1 MSEEVKLNDQTPK
14 TTSAS
19 AGDVL
24 KLGIQEDGSEIV
36 EVTGKAY
43 VPKVFSQNPGKLVK
57 VGDEKSDNDPKR
69 QFDVKNGGKV
79 ITPAGGD
86 GSKIYDMGDGRY
98 IDLNKYLTKE
108 EAHFDDW
115 VMKSELAKYVLLD
128 DFRKRLDQFVTIDSY
143 NAKFGDYLSKRE
155 LEDIKDELNARFQG
169 ISDNHFTKH
178 EVNVIIS
185 NIDRYSRVE
194 VDHKVEELRNQ
205 VINGNNEIK
214 EKIKDLADVNFIK
227 EKLVNFYTKAE
238 IEDIKSNL
246 QQAKE
251 EAIRTLTD
259 VTVPELIKSATVGKY
274 ITPTELNESI
284 KGFLSSSM
292 LDSALNNYVPRA
304 EYLASLDK
312 LATKNA
318 IDNLNSRIVPLN
330 QIESLVNTR
339 ATKEDLRNLTD
350 TSEGK
355 LNGLSQRL
363 DSLPDKSY
371 IATQLETYATKN
383 EVEGKIV
390 TVKELFKNY
399 YTSLKSDE
407 LLEGLK
413 NDLIAR
419 INLMLPKSEFDSA
432 KALLETKDNVNQIK
446 NDLEAEIIKK
456 ADKLEFQ
463 GKIDTLKLLITNLN
477 STAITEVLL
486 NTKLDE
492 VKALFDDYSTKG
504 YTTQEIN
511 KLKNQ
516 VDQEI
521 LSARQD
527 YYNKSSID
535 DLLNDKI
542 GNTELKALENTLR
555 QDLDSTVA
563 INKKVDKET
572 FDTALENIHTKQ
584 EVQGLLANYTTND
597 QIAAKETA
605 LEEKMTK
612 KDTLLK
618 NELNT
623 KIDTVSNTVTNNKV
637 QLLAEIQEVKETVAD
652 GQSKIN
658 RFETKFDDYSPTT
671 EVERKIQTASS
682 ALDSK
687 IDSLKG
693 DSNTKIST
701 LSDRITPIETSIRD
715 KVEQTDIDNTIKP
728 IKISLE
734 SQINNLNSTITGF
747 SNSLADYVLSS
758 TYNSEKIQWVKTN
771 ALDHLST
778 TVDTNKSTFEAY
790 VAKTDTAI
798 KSLEDRKLD
807 KTELPTAL
815 GNYYTREQ
823 IDEKIVPSELT
834 YKKTEVDTLINALKS
849 KITVSDKNIADTKN
863 VVNALYSNGQIDN
876 MLNVVRQNLSNGVS
890 QLSRR
895 LDNKVENDTFGKEL
909 VKLNTAID
917 SKASKLELS
926 SAIATNNRNYST
938 TTEMMT
944 ILDRH
949 KTIVENDIKED
960 YTNTKEMDK
969 KFALYTPLS
978 TYEGMLPNL
987 VTKNYLTD
995 KIREINSITRDEVE
1009 DLVNT
1014 SKNEVN
1020 ATTVSYVTQ
1029 SLTKYTPTATIN
1041 SLLDLK
1047 LNKSEF
1053 TTKWNMLPS
1062 LYVDKTAYDGEK
1074 STFITQNNIYGLID
1088 ARTATTLSNYYTKE
1102 KTDEMISNVSS
1113 NIASSN
1119 NLFYTKSVMDNKLG
1133 GYETRVDADVKK
1145 QSFDTEV
1152 LKLNNKFNDY
1162 PTIADLNAKLAGL
1175 GFQGNTQD
1183 FYDKPAID
1191 KFLLKKVD
1199 IDIFNTLSN
1208 DVYRKSYIDTT
1219 LEDYVKKTQYTSA
1232 VNDLQT
1238 KVSTIEG
1245 KDILSVNK
1253 NQVVLKT
1260 ELGTVLDPYYLKN
1273 NLNTDVNQIVT
1284 TKLTDYV
1291 SKEDLKTNNDT
1302 LKQTLVGETVL
1313 ADYLKKNVFES
1324 FKESVYEK
1332 QHVDDIDSKFANYTT
1347 TTELGT
1353 KLTEINSRILTREE
1367 IEGLVQSQ
1375 GGKNYTKNEING
1387 LLAAKV
1393 STPDLNQALEEKE
1406 TKYTND
1412 FLSKLEANTLYQKK
1426 TDLSNILDDYLKL
1439 NIGGT
1444 VTGSTTFS
1452 NGLESNTFKTASID
1466 LSSGDIINGRSA
1478 TFELVRSNNINN
1490 TETITTKNLTAD
1502 STIDT
1507 KNLVVETKLTLPNVK
1522 FPDTKSFMTLNP
1534 TEYTELSK
1542 NFNTYTIDNL
1552 GDVVL
1557 NIGLPTGNFLEN
1569 KLIKF
1574 NIDGSISTRT
1584 IKEGTFLD
1592 DWTELAKKSDLTT
1605 LESTLSSRYVTTQNL
1620 TTKLNDYVNEY
1631 TLSTRL
1637 GSYYDKNIIDAKVT
1651 NLTKQIN
1658 GLTNSE
1664 SLNELLKKKASQEDF
1679 NELKTNFNQYKID
1692 TYTKNDID
1700 TSFKPAVI
1708 REVNNTIESN
1718 YVTKSLLST
1727 TLVDYLNESKLQTKL
1742 TEHGAAIM
1750 SNISSNYVT
1759 LTTLEGRLDS
1769 YYNKDGIDSKL
1780 RLLTSKAELAT
1791 TLNDYATKAKFDE
1804 YKNEVD
1810 AKVDNVS
1817 RVATKSRDDLNDFK
1831 GLVSTTYITLENTKT
1846 LISKSNTQALTNY
1859 YDKSEIESK
1868 VSTINNT
1875 ANENKD
1881 ALERKIEALDT
1892 KTSTKDRE
1900 IEANLSG
1907 LNTTLTKKDRD
1918 LEVLITANTTK
1929 FNDYVTTAA
1938 HEAKVRSERQL
1949 SDDKYAPKA
1958 GSGNYALKSELTT
1971 ELAKKYN
1978 SAGGSISGNVDVNG
1992 TFRSNGAATFGV
2004 ATANNF
2010 TSNVVT
2016 VNNTLITP
2024 RVEYKDNAVPTV
2036 WTKTYSSQIF
2046 SKVLTVDA
2054 VKKSSVNLLMVNK
2067 LEHTNTGNAQQDIST
2082 KFGILRLS
2090 NIENG
2095 GTLEFAIDTVNV
2107 HNEAQADT
2115 TMPYPTN
2122 WKRVALATDLDNLK
2136 NQVQGGVTSSL
2147 STVTSKVDTL
2157 TSSLN
2162 SAKTELKGYSDT
2174 KFNQLKNEL
2183 RPMIVGNTS
2192 RFANYYTS
2200 QQVDQKIKEAKDSI
2214 LNTTLPALETRI
2226 KAYIDTKVE
2235 EVMNAKLGEISKLLD
2250 KINGAEI

>member
-14 TTSAS
+14 TTNAS

-155 LEDIKDELNARFQG
+155 LEDVKDELNARFQG

-178 EVNVIIS
+178 EVNVIIA

-205 VINGNNEIK
+205 VINSNKEIK
-214 EKIKDLADVNFIK
+214 DKIKDLADVNFIK

-238 IEDIKSNL
+238 IEDIKNNL

-251 EAIRTLTD
+251 EAVRTLIE

-274 ITPTELNESI
+274 VTPEALNESI

-292 LDSALNNYVPRA
+292 LDSALNNYIPRA
-304 EYLASLDK
+304 EYLASIDK

-318 IDNLNSRIVPLN
+318 LENLESTVTPLT
-330 QIESLVNTR
+330 QIEGLVNTR
-339 ATKEDLRNLTD
+339 ATKEDLKSLNDKT
-350 TSEGK
+350 EGK
-355 LNGLSQRL
+355 LNGFSQRL
-363 DSLPDKSY
+363 DSLPDKTY
-371 IATQLETYATKN
+371 IADQLESYSTKN

-399 YTSLKSDE
+399 YTSAKSDE

-413 NDLIAR
+413 NDLISR
-419 INLMLPKSEFDSA
+419 INLMLPKSEFESA

-446 NDLEAEIIKK
+446 SDLEAEIIKK

-463 GKIDTLKLLITNLN
+463 GKMDTLKLLISNLN
-477 STAITEVLL
+477 SSAITEVFL

-492 VKALFDDYSTKG
+492 VKALFNDYSTKG
-504 YTTQEIN
+504 DTTQEIN
-511 KLKNQ
+511 RLKSQ

-527 YYNKSSID
+527 YYNKSSINE
-535 DLLNDKI
+535 LLKDKI
-542 GNTELKALENTLR
+542 GNTELKALEDTLR
-555 QDLDSTVA
+555 SDLDSTAA
-563 INKKVDKET
+563 INKKIDKET
-572 FDTALENIHTKQ
+572 FDTALENINTKQ
-584 EVQGLLANYTTND
+584 EIQGILANYTTNE
-597 QIAAKETA
+597 QITAKEA
-605 LEEKMTK
+605 AIEEKMNK
-612 KDTLLK
+612 KDGLLK
-618 NELNT
+618 SELNS
-623 KIDTVSNTVTNNKV
+623 KIDTVSNVVTNNKV

-671 EVERKIQTASS
+671 EVDRKIQTASS
-682 ALDSK
+682 TLDSK
-687 IDSLKG
+687 IESLKG
-693 DSNTKIST
+693 DSNTKISA
-701 LSDRITPIETSIRD
+701 LNDRLTPIETSIRD

-728 IKISLE
+728 IKTNLE

-758 TYNSEKIQWVKTN
+758 TYNSEKIQWVKTD

-790 VAKTDTAI
+790 VTKTDTAI
-798 KSLEDRKLD
+798 KNLEDRKLD

-849 KITVSDKNIADTKN
+849 KITVSDKSIADTK
-863 VVNALYSNGQIDN
+863 VVINALYSNGQIDN
-876 MLNVVRQNLSNGVS
+876 MMNVVRQNLSNGIS

-895 LDNKVENDTFGKEL
+895 IDNKVENDTFGKEL

-938 TTEMMT
+938 TQEMMT

-960 YTNTKEMDK
+960 YTSTREMDK

-978 TYEGMLPNL
+978 TYENMLPNL
-987 VTKNYLTD
+987 VTKTYLAD

-1029 SLTKYTPTATIN
+1029 SLTKYTPTTTIN

-1047 LNKSEF
+1047 LNKNEF
-1053 TTKWNMLPS
+1053 TTKWNTLPS
-1062 LYVDKTAYDGEK
+1062 LYVDKTVYDGEK

-1119 NLFYTKSVMDNKLG
+1119 NLFYTKSVMDSKLG

-1145 QSFDTEV
+1145 QSFDTEI
-1152 LKLNNKFNDY
+1152 LKLSNKFNDY

-1219 LEDYVKKTQYTSA
+1219 LEDYVKKTQYTQA

-1238 KVSTIEG
+1238 KMTTLED
-1245 KDILSVNK
+1245 KDILTVNK
-1253 NQVVLKT
+1253 NQVVLKS

-1273 NLNTDVNQIVT
+1273 NINTDVNRIVT

-1291 SKEDLKTNNDT
+1291 SKEDLRTNNES

-1324 FKESVYEK
+1324 FKDNVYEK
-1332 QHVDDIDSKFANYTT
+1332 QHVDDIDAKFSNYTT
-1347 TTELGT
+1347 TAELGT
-1353 KLTEINSRILTREE
+1353 KLTEINSKILSREE

-1387 LLAAKV
+1387 LLAGKV
-1393 STPDLNQALEEKE
+1393 STPDMNQALQDKE

-1412 FLSKLEANTLYQKK
+1412 FLSKLEASTLYQKK
-1426 TDLSNILDDYLKL
+1426 TDLTSILDDYLKL

-1444 VTGSTTFS
+1444 VTGSTIFS
-1452 NGLESNTFKTASID
+1452 NGLESNTFKTSSIN

-1490 TETITTKNLTAD
+1490 TETITTKNL
-1502 STIDT
+1502 
-1507 KNLVVETKLTLPNVK
+1507 VVETKFTLPNVK

-1557 NIGLPTGNFLEN
+1557 NIGLPAGNFLEN

-1574 NIDGSISTRT
+1574 NADGSISTRT
-1584 IKEGTFLD
+1584 IKEGTFSD

-1605 LESTLSSRYVTTQNL
+1605 LESTLGSKYVTTQSL
-1620 TTKLNDYVNEY
+1620 TTKLNDYINEY

-1637 GSYYDKNIIDAKVT
+1637 GSYYDKNTIDAKVT

-1664 SLNELLKKKASQEDF
+1664 SLTELLKKKANQEDF
-1679 NELKTNFNQYKID
+1679 NELKSSFNQYKID

-1700 TSFKPAVI
+1700 TTFKPAVI
-1708 REVNNTIESN
+1708 REVNNAIESN

-1759 LTTLEGRLDS
+1759 LTTLEGRLGS
-1769 YYNKDGIDSKL
+1769 YYNKDAIDTKL

-1804 YKNEVD
+1804 YKSEVD
-1810 AKVDNVS
+1810 SKVDNVS

-1831 GLVSTTYITLENTKT
+1831 GLVSTAYVTLENTKT

-1868 VSTINNT
+1868 ISTINNT

-1881 ALERKIEALDT
+1881 ALEKKIEALDT
-1892 KTSTKDRE
+1892 KTSTKDKE
-1900 IEANLSG
+1900 IEANLAG
-1907 LNTTLTKKDRD
+1907 LNTTLTKKDKD
-1918 LEVLITANTTK
+1918 LEALISANTTK
-1929 FNDYVTTAA
+1929 FNDYVTTTA
-1938 HEAKVRSERQL
+1938 HEAKVQSERQV
-1949 SDDKYAPKA
+1949 SDEKYAPKV
-1958 GSGNYALKSELTT
+1958 GSGNYALKSELTS

-1978 SAGGSISGNVDVNG
+1978 ATGGVISGSVNVNG
-1992 TFRSNGAATFGV
+1992 TFRSNGAATFGI
-2004 ATANNF
+2004 ATANSF
-2010 TSNVVT
+2010 TSNTVT
-2016 VNNTLITP
+2016 ANNTLITP
-2024 RVEYKDNAVPTV
+2024 RVEYRDNAVPTV
-2036 WTKTYSSQIF
+2036 WSKTYSSQVF
-2046 SKVLTVDA
+2046 SKVLTVDS
-2054 VKKSSVNLLMVNK
+2054 VKKSSINLLMVNK
-2067 LEHTNTGNAQQDIST
+2067 LEHTNTGNAQQDIAT

-2122 WKRVALATDLDNLK
+2122 WKRVALATDLENLK

-2147 STVTSKVDTL
+2147 STVTSRLDTL
-2157 TSSLN
+2157 TSTLTN
-2162 SAKTELKGYSDT
+2162 AKTELKGYSDN

-2183 RPMIVGNTS
+2183 KPMIVGNTS
-2192 RFANYYTS
+2192 RFSNYYTT

-2214 LNTTLPALETRI
+2214 INDTLPTFETRI